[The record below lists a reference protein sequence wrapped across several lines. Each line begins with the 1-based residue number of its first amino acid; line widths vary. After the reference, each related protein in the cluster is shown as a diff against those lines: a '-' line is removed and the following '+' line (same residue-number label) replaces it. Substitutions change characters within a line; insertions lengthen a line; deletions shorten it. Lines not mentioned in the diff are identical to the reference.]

1 MDPAK
6 NSWSP
11 IAQPVAS
18 RTAAGPP
25 DISRA
30 AFGQAA
36 SLSFPGR
43 SLEIEHPA
51 LFPRGGLRHGSGRI
65 AQGTVPDAFILPLP
79 HWVSNS
85 SLARWIQQLPT
96 PSSWAASIRLPM
108 TKLPSY
114 TWVGQSF
121 RASTTRM
128 AGAP

>member
-1 MDPAK
+1 MDPTK

-65 AQGTVPDAFILPLP
+65 AQGTVPDAFILPFDTQR
-79 HWVSNS
+79 VQ
-85 SLARWIQQLPT
+85 I
-96 PSSWAASIRLPM
+96 
-108 TKLPSY
+108 
-114 TWVGQSF
+114 G
-121 RASTTRM
+121 RASCRERV
-128 AGAP
+128 